1 LVPRCNAKTCEEL
14 GLHREA
20 YSAHHKKHIAKV
32 MGHATVG
39 YLFDEHVEKG
49 GDGFLIG
56 LHRTQSIKIAQR
68 IQRQGKKD
76 ENTNKMVNPHPYMT
90 YTSTFMTL
98 QKC

>member
-39 YLFDEHVEKG
+39 YLFEDHVENG
-49 GDGFLIG
+49 GEGLLIG
-56 LHRTQSIKIAQR
+56 LHRTQAIKIAQR

-76 ENTNKMVNPHPYMT
+76 ENTSKTVNPYPYV
-90 YTSTFMTL
+90 
-98 QKC
+98 KCTTNFTKLR

>member
-1 LVPRCNAKTCEEL
+1 MPRCNAKTCEEL

-39 YLFDEHVEKG
+39 YLFDGQVENG

-56 LHRTQSIKIAQR
+56 LHRKKSIKIAQR
-68 IQRQGKKD
+68 IQRECKKD
-76 ENTNKMVNPHPYMT
+76 NVTKKTVNPN
-90 YTSTFMTL
+90 
-98 QKC
+98 

>member
-1 LVPRCNAKTCEEL
+1 MPRCNAKTCEEL

-20 YSAHHKKHIAKV
+20 YSVHHKKHIAKV

-39 YLFDEHVEKG
+39 YLFEGEVENG

-68 IQRQGKKD
+68 IQREGKKD
-76 ENTNKMVNPHPYMT
+76 DVTNKTVNPESCIST
-90 YTSTFMTL
+90 VYTM
-98 QKC
+98 KN